1 MGQQFALDVGPL
13 SDPGQMR
20 DLNEDDW
27 GTFEQMG
34 KVVGFSTKNMERKG
48 RLYAVADGMGGHAAG
63 EVASKKA
70 IGVLFRQYYTD
81 PNPDLLHSLKRAFEA
96 ANAEIHTQAKTN
108 FEQSGMGTTLVA
120 AVIKGDRLLV
130 ANVGDSRAYLI
141 REQWIQ
147 QISKDHSWVG
157 EQVEAGLLT
166 EKEARQHVYRNII
179 TRSLGNRPEV
189 EVDVFS
195 QTIYPGDAIV
205 LCSDGL
211 SNEVHEDEI
220 ERIVSAN
227 DSQGAAKALI
237 DLANKRGGLDNI
249 TTVVI
254 KVGEGIREPLSP
266 RQILMIGG
274 VGVVIL
280 IAAII
285 RLWLGF
291 PTIFSFENVETMI
304 KTITEWVVPEPRP
317 TPVTPTFTPTPT
329 VTLMPTT
336 SSIDTPAATPTSAPS
351 ETSTPMAIIT
361 STPPSAPTG
370 TSTPTRRLRVPWRP

>member
-13 SDPGQMR
+13 SNPGQMR

-34 KVVGFSTKNMERKG
+34 KVVGFSTRNMERKG

-70 IGVLFRQYYTD
+70 IAVLFRQYYTD

-254 KVGEGIREPLSP
+254 KVGERIREPLSL
-266 RQILMIGG
+266 RKVLMIVG

-285 RLWLGF
+285 RF
-291 PTIFSFENVETMI
+291 RYPTIFS
-304 KTITEWVVPEPRP
+304 TIRDCVVPEPPP
-317 TPVTPTFTPTPT
+317 TPVMPTFTPTPT

-336 SSIDTPAATPTSAPS
+336 TPIDTPAATATSALS

-370 TSTPTRRLRVPWRP
+370 ISTPTRRLRVP